1 MCGRHVCVDVMY
13 VWTSCMCGRHV
24 CVDVMYVCVVSMLS
38 LFTIFLLD
46 IVSAELDIRTVSA
59 ELDIRT
65 VSEWYLFVFFILL
78 HLLGTLNSSCKDN
91 QVSQVDQELPSLSE
105 DMSSSQS

>member
-1 MCGRHVCVDVMY
+1 MCGID
-13 VWTSCMCGRHV
+13 
-24 CVDVMYVCVVSMLS
+24 VVSFYDFSIRYCFGRVGLR
-38 LFTIFLLD
+38 T
-46 IVSAELDIRTVSA
+46 VSEWYLDIRTVSA
-59 ELDIRT
+59 
-65 VSEWYLFVFFILL
+65 EWYLFVFFILL

>member
-65 VSEWYLFVFFILL
+65 VSAELDIRTVSAELDIRTVSEWYLFVFFHFI
-78 HLLGTLNSSCKDN
+78 TFVRNSEF
-91 QVSQVDQELPSLSE
+91 QL
-105 DMSSSQS
+105 

>member
-1 MCGRHVCVDVMY
+1 MKKTNKYHSETVLI
-13 VWTSCMCGRHV
+13 SN
-24 CVDVMYVCVVSMLS
+24 
-38 LFTIFLLD
+38 
-46 IVSAELDIRTVSA
+46 SAETVLISNSA
-59 ELDIRT
+59 ETISNRKIVKRDNIDTTQLDIRT

>member
-1 MCGRHVCVDVMY
+1 MCRRHVC
-13 VWTSCMCGRHV
+13 MCGI
-24 CVDVMYVCVVSMLS
+24 DVVSFYDFSIRYCFGRVGLRTVS
-38 LFTIFLLD
+38 EWYLD
-46 IVSAELDIRTVSA
+46 IRTISEWYLDIRTVSEWYLDIRTVSA
-59 ELDIRT
+59 
-65 VSEWYLFVFFILL
+65 EWYLFVFFILL

>member
-1 MCGRHVCVDVMY
+1 
-13 VWTSCMCGRHV
+13 
-24 CVDVMYVCVVSMLS
+24 MLS

-46 IVSAELDIRTVSA
+46 IVSAELDIRTVSAELDIRTVSAELDIRTVSAELDIRTVSA